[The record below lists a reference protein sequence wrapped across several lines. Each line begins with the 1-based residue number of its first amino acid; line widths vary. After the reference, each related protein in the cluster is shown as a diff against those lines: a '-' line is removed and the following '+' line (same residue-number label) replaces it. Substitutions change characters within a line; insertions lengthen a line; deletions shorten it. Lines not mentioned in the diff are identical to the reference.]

1 MDDTKQLA
9 EKWNRRYAEAD
20 GSGEPARVLT
30 ENIHLLTP
38 GGKALDLA
46 CGRGANALI
55 MAENGLDV
63 TAWDLSPVAIER
75 LRSDAE
81 AAGLQVTA
89 EARDVISQPPVAA
102 SFDFILVSHFLERSL
117 VSAIIAALKPG
128 GLLFYQTFSQSAVSD
143 SGPANPDFRL
153 ADNELLTLFQPLRP
167 RFYREE
173 RKLGDIARGCRDL
186 AMLVAEKA

>member
-55 MAENGLDV
+55 MAENG
-63 TAWDLSPVAIER
+63 W
-75 LRSDAE
+75 
-81 AAGLQVTA
+81 
-89 EARDVISQPPVAA
+89 
-102 SFDFILVSHFLERSL
+102 
-117 VSAIIAALKPG
+117 
-128 GLLFYQTFSQSAVSD
+128 
-143 SGPANPDFRL
+143 
-153 ADNELLTLFQPLRP
+153 
-167 RFYREE
+167 
-173 RKLGDIARGCRDL
+173 
-186 AMLVAEKA
+186 M